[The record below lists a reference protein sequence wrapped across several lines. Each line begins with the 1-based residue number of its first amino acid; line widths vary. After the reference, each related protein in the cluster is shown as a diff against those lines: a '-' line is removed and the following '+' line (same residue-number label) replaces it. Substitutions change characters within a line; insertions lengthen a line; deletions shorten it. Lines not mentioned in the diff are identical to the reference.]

1 MFVEFEP
8 TSRLAWRK
16 WLEQNHTIH
25 ASIWLII
32 AKKGSGLPTL
42 SLDDV
47 VEEALCFGWI
57 DSVPN
62 KLDESR
68 YKILL
73 SPRKPKSN
81 WSKINKMRAN
91 KMIKAGLM
99 TDAGMKLIKLAKKTG
114 TWNALENVDNLII
127 PDDLKDA
134 FTTNKKAQ
142 TYFEAFPP
150 SVKRGILE
158 WIGNAKTVE
167 TRNKRILE
175 TVTLAANNI
184 RANQYKPKS
193 N

>member
-1 MFVEFEP
+1 
-8 TSRLAWRK
+8 
-16 WLEQNHTIH
+16 
-25 ASIWLII
+25 
-32 AKKGSGLPTL
+32 
-42 SLDDV
+42 
-47 VEEALCFGWI
+47 
-57 DSVPN
+57 
-62 KLDESR
+62 
-68 YKILL
+68 
-73 SPRKPKSN
+73 
-81 WSKINKMRAN
+81 
-91 KMIKAGLM
+91 M

-175 TVTLAANNI
+175 TVTLATTNI